1 MKPFITF
8 FSTILTLIVANTTGN
23 AQSNNRQ
30 FADTVKAT
38 TFKVK
43 GITCAN
49 DVKTIASNIEK
60 LSGVINC
67 KADKPGATTSFELMF
82 NPARVTE
89 KEIVAAIENTGGC
102 ENPNDRPYKVKQ

>member
-1 MKPFITF
+1 MKNSIRIIAATF
-8 FSTILTLIVANTTGN
+8 LLTVFNLDGQ
-23 AQSNNRQ
+23 AQTSNSQ
-30 FADTVKAT
+30 HADTVKAT

-43 GITCAN
+43 GITCAT

-60 LSGVINC
+60 LAGVINC
-67 KADKPGATTSFELMF
+67 KADKAGATTSFELKF

>member
-1 MKPFITF
+1 MKNSIRIIAATF
-8 FSTILTLIVANTTGN
+8 LLTVFNLDGQ
-23 AQSNNRQ
+23 AQSSNSQ
-30 FADTVKAT
+30 HADTVKAT
-38 TFKVK
+38 TF
-43 GITCAN
+43 

-60 LSGVINC
+60 LAGVINC
-67 KADKPGATTSFELMF
+67 KADKPGATTSFELKF

>member
-1 MKPFITF
+1 MVPKFTDLIVF
-8 FSTILTLIVANTTGN
+8 TILSSHLGGQYN
-23 AQSNNRQ
+23 
-30 FADTVKAT
+30 TVKAT

-43 GITCAN
+43 GITCAT

-60 LSGVINC
+60 LAGVINC
-67 KADKPGATTSFELMF
+67 KADKPGATTSFELKF